1 MVLLLTFTAN
11 EPRVYQSQPMQM
23 FTNYT
28 CTPDNTSG
36 GTPLGFQCTE
46 MTYPEL
52 TTDINEYPHFR
63 VNNVSG
69 RHIEVLVS
77 ELT

>member
-1 MVLLLTFTAN
+1 
-11 EPRVYQSQPMQM
+11 MQM

-28 CTPDNTSG
+28 CTPDSTSG

-52 TTDINEYPHFR
+52 TTDINEYPYFI
-63 VNNVSG
+63 VNGVSG
-69 RHIEVLVS
+69 RYIEVLVS

>member
-1 MVLLLTFTAN
+1 MVDGCD
-11 EPRVYQSQPMQM
+11 VYQSQPKDMSAD
-23 FTNYT
+23 YT
-28 CTPDNTSG
+28 CTPDSTSG

-52 TTDINEYPHFR
+52 TTDINNYPCFT
-63 VNNVSG
+63 VNGVSG